1 MKPTSRTIDKR
12 GVFVAEVLANQS
24 LGGDHFRLRLAVAD
38 FPQARPGQFVQVQCR
53 PTEPQRDGAVL
64 EWDERYPPKPGQSEL
79 CDKEPFLRRPIS
91 LAGCRVG
98 PDGRMQLLLICRVVG
113 TGTRWLS
120 GLSGGE
126 QISVLG
132 PLGNGFA
139 ISDSAPWAILVGGG
153 VGIPPLIFQ
162 AAALSAAGK
171 NTVAFCGAR
180 QGNLLPLTLV
190 PGAKVAANVEP
201 APCLVELAACGVPAV
216 VATDDGSLGYHG
228 LVSDAFA
235 RWLDIARP
243 VAGQVVVYCCGPEP
257 MMRAVAELCLSR
269 QIDCQLALERHMAC
283 GMGTC
288 QSCIVKVRRDTPPG
302 WAFELCCTDGPVFDA
317 SEILW

>member
-1 MKPTSRTIDKR
+1 MSQTIAKR
-12 GVFVAEVLANQS
+12 GMFVAEVLANQP
-24 LGGDHFRLRLAVAD
+24 LGGDHFRIQLAVAG
-38 FPQARPGQFVQVQCR
+38 FPQAQPGQFVQVQCR
-53 PTEPQRDGAVL
+53 PIDPQQEGTVL
-64 EWDERYPPKPGQSEL
+64 EWDARHPPKPGQGEL

-91 LAGCRVG
+91 LAGCQVG
-98 PDGRMQLLLICRVVG
+98 PDGRTQLLLICRVVG

-120 GLSGGE
+120 GLSAGE

-139 ISDSAPWAILVGGG
+139 IRDSAPRAVLVGGG

-162 AAALSAAGK
+162 AAALAAAGK
-171 NTVAFCGAR
+171 ETVAFCGAR
-180 QGNLLPLTLV
+180 QAGLLPMTLV

-201 APCLVELAACGVPAV
+201 TPCLVELVVQGVPAV

-243 VAGQVVVYCCGPEP
+243 AAGQVVVYCCGPEA
-257 MMRAVAELCLSR
+257 MMRAVAELCLAR
-269 QIDCQLALERHMAC
+269 DIECLLALERHMAC

-288 QSCIVKVRRDTPPG
+288 QSCVVKVRRDDPPG
-302 WAFELCCTDGPVFDA
+302 WAFELCCADGPVFDA
-317 SEILW
+317 REILW